1 MDKVKTLS
9 NFISNG
15 ECLNWYEN
23 PKKVMKLEQLRQM
36 YPITEEKKKF
46 YEVSEMDQLKVL
58 LRRGMIKTKRDQTL
72 THLRIAMNVLV
83 ALMLGWLYI
92 GSGYDGARVI
102 ANYNLMFAILIH
114 HVFSVMML
122 TILTCKQFYKLYFC
136 EKNSTSTNIKK
147 SLFSPYGKINS
158 RKGEFQSMVLR
169 QKLLPFNHPH
179 RSSNIDNFML
189 AFLHNHLHYGWMA
202 YGSRTIY
209 SLFHR
214 EPSNCSYRANY
225 RIAFRCLL

>member
-15 ECLNWYEN
+15 ECINWFEN
-23 PKKVMKLEQLRQM
+23 PKKVMKLEQLRQK
-36 YPITEEKKKF
+36 YPIKEVEKKNF

-58 LRRGMIKTKRDQTL
+58 LRRGVIKTKRDQTL

-92 GSGYDGARVI
+92 GSGKDGARVI

-122 TILTCKQFYKLYFC
+122 TILTCK
-136 EKNSTSTNIKK
+136 SIKFIFAYIFLIFFFFSFHNK
-147 SLFSPYGKINS
+147 SSYGKVNNHE
-158 RKGEFQSMVLR
+158 RKFQ
-169 QKLLPFNHPH
+169 
-179 RSSNIDNFML
+179 
-189 AFLHNHLHYGWMA
+189 
-202 YGSRTIY
+202 
-209 SLFHR
+209 
-214 EPSNCSYRANY
+214 
-225 RIAFRCLL
+225 